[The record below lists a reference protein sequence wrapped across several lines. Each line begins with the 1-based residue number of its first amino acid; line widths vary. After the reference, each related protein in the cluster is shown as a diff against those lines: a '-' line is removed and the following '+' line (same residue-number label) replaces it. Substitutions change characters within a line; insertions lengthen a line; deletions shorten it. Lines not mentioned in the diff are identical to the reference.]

1 MAVVMALEPT
11 QHACGVSPVDD
22 QDSVEQYA
30 ADGADE
36 AFGDGVRPWCPHRR
50 SDDSDVHAGDDG
62 VEASDVPGRFLD
74 AESYAH
80 DSDSLTGG
88 GGRANVEHASDL
100 NRPEQVRTAF
110 NCTGAAC
117 AESVSAGQRSCR
129 AELADKR
136 SHTRR
141 DRLIKALSCGKT
153 GL

>member
-1 MAVVMALEPT
+1 MGTPVAWMNSAPLLSQIRALDRRWTDTASKVDTLVTSGEPT
-11 QHACGVSPVDD
+11 
-22 QDSVEQYA
+22 
-30 ADGADE
+30 
-36 AFGDGVRPWCPHRR
+36 R
-50 SDDSDVHAGDDG
+50 SLS
-62 VEASDVPGRFLD
+62 GR
-74 AESYAH
+74 
-80 DSDSLTGG
+80 GG
-88 GGRANVEHASDL
+88 ANVEHASDL

-136 SHTRR
+136 SHTRL